1 MTDSLV
7 MRSAREQLRG
17 LQAREFSARELL
29 EAHLGQLER
38 FNATVNAVVSTDPAA
53 AFRAADEVD
62 AARAAG
68 STLGPLAGVPM
79 SIKDTHA
86 TAGLRTTYGSKLFE
100 HNVPT
105 ADDEIVAR
113 LRAAGVVV
121 LGKTNVPEFAAGS
134 HTFNPVFGLTRNPYD
149 LTRSAG
155 GSSGG
160 AAVALAMGFQPL
172 ADGSDMGGSL
182 RNPASFCNVV
192 GLRPTPGRVP
202 DPTSELPYFP
212 LSVMGP
218 MARTVAD
225 VGLMLSVIAGPHP
238 ADPLALSVDPRGLA
252 DVVPADLRG
261 LRVAWAPT
269 LGGRIP
275 VESAVSECWT
285 PRWRCSRPA
294 APRSSTP
301 VPISTAPTVSSGRC
315 APPNSTL
322 PGARSWSASPTR

>member
-7 MRSAREQLRG
+7 MR
-17 LQAREFSARELL
+17 SARELL

-121 LGKTNVPEFAAGS
+121 VGKTNVPEFAAGS
-134 HTFNPVFGLTRNPYD
+134 HTFNPVFGATHNPYD
-149 LTRSAG
+149 VTRSAG
-155 GSSGG
+155 GSSG
-160 AAVALAMGFQPL
+160 
-172 ADGSDMGGSL
+172 
-182 RNPASFCNVV
+182 
-192 GLRPTPGRVP
+192 
-202 DPTSELPYFP
+202 
-212 LSVMGP
+212 
-218 MARTVAD
+218 
-225 VGLMLSVIAGPHP
+225 
-238 ADPLALSVDPRGLA
+238 
-252 DVVPADLRG
+252 
-261 LRVAWAPT
+261 
-269 LGGRIP
+269 
-275 VESAVSECWT
+275 
-285 PRWRCSRPA
+285 
-294 APRSSTP
+294 
-301 VPISTAPTVSSGRC
+301 
-315 APPNSTL
+315 
-322 PGARSWSASPTR
+322 